1 MPALFSS
8 ISTGRIP
15 PGAGWG
21 CSPWCFFGSLFIA
34 AVLTPPAYWLVEVW
48 HNRTGSANAQWL
60 LDKGVDV
67 YFDRLRMIVIILG
80 LPWLMSKCHL
90 WSWKG
95 LGLSFR
101 KADGYAF
108 LCFCLGGFLLIKSL
122 AIWRHTPATLDAGSS
137 EIIEAIRDSHT
148 NGNLA
153 IMDPVVIHLAFLLMQ
168 LAIEALLAGLLLG
181 FLEEIVFRGMILRM
195 FYTAT
200 RRPWFALVLMSAFY
214 AYTHFKMPTSVWQ
227 HVAPGV
233 HWDTGFFV
241 AYWTTFGISENFNL
255 TEFVVLWLLGMVL
268 GLLTLRSGSLL
279 PAIGLHAGIVSAMFF
294 YRGSGLTEGW
304 AGSVVL
310 AVILAAIIIW
320 KRSEGNAKRLTPNA

>member
-1 MPALFSS
+1 MANPLFQRDSRFVLFGLDERKTS
-8 ISTGRIP
+8 WRGVGLLAAVFI
-15 PGAGWG
+15 
-21 CSPWCFFGSLFIA
+21 GSLFIA
-34 AVLTPPAYWLVEVW
+34 AVLTPPAYGLVEWW

-67 YFDRLRMIVIILG
+67 YFDRLRMIVILFG

-95 LGLSFR
+95 LGLSSGKVECQGFS
-101 KADGYAF
+101 
-108 LCFCLGGFLLIKSL
+108 LGWFAGLVLIVGL
-122 AIWRHTPATLDAGSS
+122 AIWHHTSATVQSGELGVRLV
-137 EIIEAIRDSHT
+137 IET
-148 NGNLA
+148 
-153 IMDPVVIHLAFLLMQ
+153 VV
-168 LAIEALLAGLLLG
+168 ESLLAGLLLG

-200 RRPWFALVLMSAFY
+200 RQPWLALAFMSAFY
-214 AYTHFKMPTSVWQ
+214 AYTHFKVPTSVWL

-241 AYWTTFGISENFNL
+241 AYWTTFGITENFDL
-255 TEFVVLWLLGMVL
+255 AQFVVLWLLGLIL
-268 GLLTLRSGSLL
+268 GLLTLKSGSLL

-304 AGSVVL
+304 LAAFVLLVVL
-310 AVILAAIIIW
+310 LFLSFTRW
-320 KRSEGNAKRLTPNA
+320 GNGRKAFE